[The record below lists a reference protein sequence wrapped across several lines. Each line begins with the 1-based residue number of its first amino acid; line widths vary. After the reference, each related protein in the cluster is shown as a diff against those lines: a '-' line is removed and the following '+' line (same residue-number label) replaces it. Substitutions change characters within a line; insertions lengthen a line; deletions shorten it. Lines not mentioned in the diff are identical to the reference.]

1 MNHPLLSCP
10 DQTTNTSAHDS
21 SMVTIQDYQLYIIIF
36 NGKNICC
43 TRGLHKLLI
52 YLFKWEKTFDI
63 SACYTNFNYSKRISV
78 FEFRFS
84 YAYVPSDLIELLMT
98 VTDCSHCSANSE
110 RWQSLSNHQLLTLLD
125 FFSDS
130 IITDFP
136 TCVCSIGFWD
146 DVLTSALSACF
157 PKSLA
162 CRTRFKKVIT
172 VLGS

>member
-63 SACYTNFNYSKRISV
+63 SAGYTNFNYSKRISV

-110 RWQSLSNHQLLTLLD
+110 RWQSLSNRQLLTLLD
-125 FFSDS
+125 FFFWFNNHWFPYMCVLDRFLGWCSDFCIVS
-130 IITDFP
+130 MF
-136 TCVCSIGFWD
+136 S
-146 DVLTSALSACF
+146 
-157 PKSLA
+157 
-162 CRTRFKKVIT
+162 KVT
-172 VLGS
+172 GLQNQV